1 MMTRYW
7 LSSNNNTKTIR
18 EINWITSLW
27 SQFKTPILQTITAS
41 ILSPFC
47 SRLSTISWSSQPT
60 ISFWQI
66 SSSKKPKWASKTT
79 KKYLRKFT
87 KPPLT
92 SHSVS
97 NHKIWKW
104 LTLQGTTGTRNLLKS
119 HFPRTFPA
127 QSWNKRVLMRDF
139 WCSNQ
144 TDFRFWTVN
153 WTKRLRFHTK
163 WDKGQWWS
171 SRRKT
176 RTQTTRSEP
185 TFNLSKVRAK
195 TQVFDKC

>member
-1 MMTRYW
+1 MRRKSWPLRQSAQAKETISFKSRSHKLSQTTNRWMFITSIWNNRENNMMTRYW

-153 WTKRLRFHTK
+153 
-163 WDKGQWWS
+163 
-171 SRRKT
+171 
-176 RTQTTRSEP
+176 
-185 TFNLSKVRAK
+185 
-195 TQVFDKC
+195 